1 MIVFHYAITA
11 EYWPDTGFRDS
22 ADVFAIPTYG
32 QLLFRLIRHYFDSYA
47 DIFAIG

>member
-22 ADVFAIPTYG
+22 ADVFAIRHIRPADYFADTP
-32 QLLFRLIRHYFDSYA
+32 LFRQLRH
-47 DIFAIG
+47 IFAIG